1 MHAPLQSVSLSSPMG
16 LRERLKEPSR
26 RLNPVVLL
34 DVFLVALF
42 FSLLGSQLLMPPG
55 VTVELPRVEP
65 GQLSAIPTDASL
77 SLGTAAVGAT
87 GAEAYSSLAV
97 LSLRSAGLI
106 LFNGDVLSI
115 EQLPVRLEGFVGGL
129 AEGRSAPVLHLKVG
143 ADVPFQ
149 VVLDVCAMART
160 AGFAKVHFA
169 ARPTVSEPTMRLPE
183 GVQR

>member
-1 MHAPLQSVSLSSPMG
+1 MG
-16 LRERLKEPSR
+16 LRERLQTPSR

-55 VTVELPRVEP
+55 VTVELPRVDP
-65 GQLSAIPTDASL
+65 TQLTAIPTDASL
-77 SLGTAAVGAT
+77 SLGAVDSSAVAEDAYAA
-87 GAEAYSSLAV
+87 LAV
-97 LSLRSAGLI
+97 LSLRSSRLI

-115 EQLPVRLEGFVGGL
+115 EQLPNRLGGFVGGL
-129 AEGRSAPVLHLKVG
+129 PVGRTAPVLHLKVA

-149 VVLDVCAMART
+149 VVLDVCAMARS

-169 ARPTVSEPTMRLPE
+169 ARPALSEPTMQLP
-183 GVQR
+183 VSVSP